1 MNPAVFALLPLLSA
15 VVIVVAIVYG
25 VSRWRRAGTGAD
37 SGEPIAV
44 SVRRFYFYSV
54 SLTGLLVGASGLV
67 FIVHFALEGI
77 FGALVMA
84 ASRDPLAIGLSLAV
98 VGLAV
103 WGFHWRHIQQSIKA
117 RKSEAQ
123 ALLRSFYIYLVLA
136 IAGVILLTAGYATL
150 RWLLAFDHSEVFD
163 AAPVAFALIWGPIW
177 AYHWRTG
184 SAGAPA
190 DAAVAVRRIYIYGA
204 CTVALAMGATG
215 IGMAIFVVLRSG
227 YAAVFG
233 DPAIAQ
239 AESALW
245 GETMVTGLALSI
257 SGAVAWWA
265 HFRRFGAGAPDST
278 LRQAYLFAAALLG
291 GYLVAIVAAI
301 AVTRLI
307 LIWLIGVPQ
316 NPALIH
322 FEPLPNWIATLA
334 IGIAVWAYHRAV
346 LRRESVTSPLGP
358 MSGKRV
364 YTYVL
369 AVFGLAILAGAVSIT
384 ISHLAA
390 NLLETHEGI
399 LTGAGSQRNS
409 IATAISL
416 AAVGAPVW
424 LRYWRSAQAR
434 VNTDGDRE
442 RSALARRVFV
452 FTVLG
457 AGALVLI
464 GSLSFLLYA
473 LLSDWLEGEFGIAF
487 LYQGRYA
494 LGAIAATLPLVL
506 YYWNIHQQDRASEP
520 AKERVMRRTVAVL
533 SGPGGEQFIADLE
546 QILGYR
552 VEAFDWIDSE
562 GPVQSMD
569 LGEVK
574 AVAAGVS
581 AAPGSKVLVTLDV
594 IGARILSYDP

>member
-1 MNPAVFALLPLLSA
+1 MNPAVFALLSLLSA

-25 VSRWRRAGTGAD
+25 VSRWRRAGAAAD
-37 SGEPIAV
+37 TGEPIAV

-54 SLTGLLVGASGLV
+54 SLTGLLVGASGLI
-67 FIVHFALEGI
+67 FIVHFALEVI
-77 FGALVMA
+77 FGALVIA

-103 WGFHWRHIQQSIKA
+103 WGFHWRHIQQSLQA

-123 ALLRSFYIYLVLA
+123 ALLRSFYVYLILA
-136 IAGVILLTAGYATL
+136 IAGVILLTAGYSIL
-150 RWLLAFDHSEVFD
+150 RWLLAFDRGEVFD
-163 AAPVAFALIWGPIW
+163 AGPLAFAIIWGPIW

-184 SAGAPA
+184 SFGAPKG
-190 DAAVAVRRIYIYGA
+190 AAVAVRRIYIYGA
-204 CTVALAMGATG
+204 CAVALAMGATG

-245 GETMVTGLALSI
+245 GETMVTGLALAI

-301 AVTRLI
+301 AVIRLI

-334 IGIAVWAYHRAV
+334 IGIAVWAYHHAV
-346 LRRESVTSPLGP
+346 LRRESGASPLGP
-358 MSGKRV
+358 ISNDRI

-369 AVFGLAILAGAVSIT
+369 AVFGLAILAGAVSIAV
-384 ISHLAA
+384 SHLAA
-390 NLLETHEGI
+390 SLLEVHEGVVS
-399 LTGAGSQRNS
+399 GAGSQRNL

-416 AAVGAPVW
+416 AAVGTPVW
-424 LRYWRSAQAR
+424 LRSWRMAQMRAG
-434 VNTDGDRE
+434 TDGGRE
-442 RSALARRVFV
+442 RSALTRRIFV
-452 FTVLG
+452 FIVLG

-473 LLSDWLEGEFGIAF
+473 LLSDWLEGEFGFAF

-506 YYWNIHQQDRASEP
+506 YYWNIHRQDRASEP
-520 AKERVMRRTVAVL
+520 VKERAVRRTVAVL
-533 SGPGGEQFIADLE
+533 SGPGGDQFIADLE
-546 QILGYR
+546 QTLGYR

-562 GPVQSMD
+562 GPIQSMD
-569 LGEVK
+569 AGQVT

-594 IGARILSYDP
+594 NGARILSYDP